1 MEQDKKEMTYS
12 AAIAELE
19 KIVKEMQSDSCSID
33 NLSALTSRSLEL
45 LKFCKS
51 KLQTTDEELK
61 KILLEIESSQQ

>member
-1 MEQDKKEMTYS
+1 MEEEKKMTYS

>member
-1 MEQDKKEMTYS
+1 MEQDKKMTYS
-12 AAIAELE
+12 AAIAELD

-61 KILLEIESSQQ
+61 KILVEIESSQQ

>member
-61 KILLEIESSQQ
+61 KILVEIESSQQ

>member
-1 MEQDKKEMTYS
+1 MEKKKKMTYS
-12 AAIAELE
+12 AAIAELD

-61 KILLEIESSQQ
+61 KILVEIESSQQ

>member
-1 MEQDKKEMTYS
+1 MEEEKKMTYS

-61 KILLEIESSQQ
+61 KILVEIESSQQ

>member
-1 MEQDKKEMTYS
+1 MEQDKKMTYS

-61 KILLEIESSQQ
+61 KILVEIDYSQQ